1 MKRRVLESTASLK
14 ETMVG
19 YYLELGSAAAA
30 KSAPVAWCTST
41 GPVEI
46 LRALGYK
53 VHFPENHSSMLGAA
67 RTANDYMTR
76 AHARGYSQDICSYL
90 TADIG
95 AFLAGETPFSAFG
108 LEEVPKPDVLVFNTN
123 QCRDVRDWYEFY
135 GRTWDVPVI
144 GIESMHMIENVT
156 DIQVDAI
163 ASQMEDLVPPLEEIA
178 GTRLTS
184 DNFSEIIALSKE
196 CVDLWKSCMEMAAH
210 KPSPVT
216 FFDSTIHMGPVV
228 TMRGIPAANEYYR
241 LFLSELQKRV
251 DDGVAAVE
259 GERFRL
265 YWEGMP
271 IWGKLRELSELFAA
285 LSTTVVASTY
295 CNSWIFDALDA
306 ADPFRSMARASLE
319 LFIVRSDT
327 PKESYIER
335 MVREFSVDGIVF
347 HDSRTCPSNSN
358 CRYGMPERLREQLD
372 IPVITIEGD
381 QIDLRCYSSEQT
393 KTSLEGFIEQLEDRG
408 RPGEGAGD

>member
-1 MKRRVLESTASLK
+1 MKRRILECTASLK

-19 YYLELGSAAAA
+19 YYLELGTAATE

-53 VHFPENHSSMLGAA
+53 VHFPENHSSMMGAS

-108 LEEVPKPDVLVFNTN
+108 IEEVPRPDVLVFNTN
-123 QCRDVRDWYEFY
+123 QCRDVRDWYEFF

-144 GIESMHMIENVT
+144 GIESLHMIENVT
-156 DIQVDAI
+156 DVQVDAI

-184 DNFSEIIALSKE
+184 DRFGEILALSKE
-196 CVDLWKSCMEMAAH
+196 CVDLWKSCMGMAAH
-210 KPSPVT
+210 RPAPLT

-271 IWGKLRELSELFAA
+271 VWGKLRELSELFAS

-295 CNSWIFDALDA
+295 CNSWIFDALDP

-319 LFIVRSDT
+319 LFIVRSDS
-327 PKESYIER
+327 PKENYIEQ

-347 HDSRTCPSNSN
+347 HDSRTCPNNSN

-393 KTSLEGFIEQLEDRG
+393 KTSLEGFIEQLEDRSHPVG
-408 RPGEGAGD
+408 GADD